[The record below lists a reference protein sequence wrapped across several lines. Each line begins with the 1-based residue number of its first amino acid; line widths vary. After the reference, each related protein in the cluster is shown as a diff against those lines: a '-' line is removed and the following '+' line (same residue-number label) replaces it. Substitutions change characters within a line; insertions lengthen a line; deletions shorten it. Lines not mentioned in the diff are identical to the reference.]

1 MSNYMHGFELH
12 EQMIF
17 IFTLMCLSFEDVL
30 EFEQQFVRGVEQPP
44 ETKILINNN
53 LIKLIEPV
61 TIFISERLCAF
72 DPDGNPNLITY
83 ATDDISNHY
92 IWDRVEINCQQ
103 SFLRFMIIDNEYNI
117 LYHITYLEYLH
128 KK

>member
-1 MSNYMHGFELH
+1 MHGFELR

-17 IFTLMCLSFEDVL
+17 IFTLMCLAFEDVF
-30 EFEQQFVRGVEQPP
+30 EFEQQFVRGIEQLP
-44 ETKILINNN
+44 ETKILINNS

-61 TIFISERLCAF
+61 TISISERLHTF
-72 DPDGNPNLITY
+72 DPDGNPNTLTY

-92 IWDRVEINCQQ
+92 IWDRVEIDCQQ

-117 LYHITYLEYLH
+117 LYHITYLEDLH
-128 KK
+128 KM

>member
-1 MSNYMHGFELH
+1 
-12 EQMIF
+12 
-17 IFTLMCLSFEDVL
+17 MCLSFEDVL
-30 EFEQQFVRGVEQPP
+30 EFEQQFVRGIEQLP

-61 TIFISERLCAF
+61 TISISERLHAF
-72 DPDGNPNLITY
+72 DPDGNPNIITY

-92 IWDRVEINCQQ
+92 IWDRIEINCKQ

-117 LYHITYLEYLH
+117 LYHITYLEDLH